1 VVHLG
6 ERCHVSAPSVFELV
20 GLSVSARPRDG
31 DLAWLGLLLSV
42 VSAFL
47 MVGVVWWLV
56 S

>member
-1 VVHLG
+1 M
-6 ERCHVSAPSVFELV
+6 SAPSVFERV
-20 GLSVSARPRDG
+20 GLDVNARRRDG

-47 MVGVVWWLV
+47 MVGLVWWFV